1 MNNYKRITMRE
12 FAGVT
17 GDATYNR
24 LAELEDKIESGGLID
39 RNEYESARHRAEVA
53 EKERDEW
60 KERAERMHKEALKQK
75 QLVSDSK
82 HSEDTLRNQLKCA
95 LDMERLKRLTAER
108 DDSKIEYRG
117 YQTYIHYSAAD
128 KVLYGKI
135 EGIKDLVNFES
146 HSVTEIEKEFHKAV
160 DDYIEF
166 CREVGKSIDE
176 VEDEV

>member
-24 LAELEDKIESGGLID
+24 LAELEDKIESGELID
-39 RNEYESARHRAEVA
+39 RNEYESARHHAEVA
-53 EKERDEW
+53 EK
-60 KERAERMHKEALKQK
+60 
-75 QLVSDSK
+75 
-82 HSEDTLRNQLKCA
+82 
-95 LDMERLKRLTAER
+95 ER